1 MFMMGTRKEEGL
13 KNIQRIERMYTD
25 KIFEALTGK
34 VGSINVHL
42 TAIYFWDNICLWIL
56 KFSSSKETFTR
67 IKNT

>member
-42 TAIYFWDNICLWIL
+42 TAIYF
-56 KFSSSKETFTR
+56 
-67 IKNT
+67 